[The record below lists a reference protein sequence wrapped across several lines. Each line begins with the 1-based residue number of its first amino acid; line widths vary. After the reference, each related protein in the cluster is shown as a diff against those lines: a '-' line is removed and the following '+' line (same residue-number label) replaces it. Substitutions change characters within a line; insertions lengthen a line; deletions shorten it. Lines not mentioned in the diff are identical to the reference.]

1 VIFKM
6 EAGRMNI
13 NINADMGESFGPW
26 PMGDDASLI
35 QVINSA
41 NVACGFHA
49 GDPVHMVT
57 TVQRALK
64 NGVSI
69 GAHPAFHDLQGFGRR
84 PMKLSDT
91 ELSAVVTYQV
101 GALQAIAAAQG
112 GAVTHVKP
120 HGAMSNM
127 ACADDAMANVIA
139 TAVRAISADLILL
152 APACSALAR
161 AGETAGLRVAI
172 EVFADRAYQ
181 DDGQLVPRSQPH
193 AMVHGAEASAAHVL
207 GMLAAGGLVCL
218 SGKVLPTPIHSIC
231 VHGDNPE
238 AVASAMAVRDAVKA
252 KGYTLKSI
260 DALLSN

>member
-1 VIFKM
+1 M
-6 EAGRMNI
+6 QI
-13 NINADMGESFGPW
+13 NLNADMGESFGPW

-35 QVINSA
+35 RVINSA

-49 GDPVHMVT
+49 GDPMHMVA
-57 TVQRALK
+57 TVKSAIA

-69 GAHPAFHDLQGFGRR
+69 GAHPAFQDLQGFGRR
-84 PMKLSDT
+84 PVKLSDA
-91 ELSAVVTYQV
+91 ELAAIVTYQV
-101 GALQAIAAAQG
+101 GALQAIAHAQG

-127 ACADDAMANVIA
+127 ACADDAMATTIA
-139 TAVRAISADLILL
+139 RAVKAIDPHLILL

-161 AGETAGLRVAI
+161 AGEAAGLRVAI

-181 DDGQLVPRSQPH
+181 PDGQLVPRSQPH

-207 GMLAAGGLVCL
+207 RMLDAGGLVTHT
-218 SGKVLPTPIHSIC
+218 GAVLPTPIHSIC

-238 AVASAMAVRDAVKA
+238 AVASAAAVRDALRTR
-252 KGYTLKSI
+252 GYALVAI
-260 DALLSN
+260 DQLLAT

>member
-1 VIFKM
+1 M
-6 EAGRMNI
+6 QI
-13 NINADMGESFGPW
+13 NLNADMGESFGPW

-35 QVINSA
+35 RVINSA

-49 GDPVHMVT
+49 GDPMHMVA
-57 TVQRALK
+57 TVKSAIA

-69 GAHPAFHDLQGFGRR
+69 GAHPAFQ
-84 PMKLSDT
+84 
-91 ELSAVVTYQV
+91 AAIVTYQV
-101 GALQAIAAAQG
+101 GALQAIAHAQG

-127 ACADDAMANVIA
+127 ACADDAMATTIA
-139 TAVRAISADLILL
+139 RAVKAIDPHLILL

-161 AGETAGLRVAI
+161 AGEAAGLRVAI

-181 DDGQLVPRSQPH
+181 ADGQLVPRSQPH

-207 GMLAAGGLVCL
+207 RMLDAGGLVTHT
-218 SGKVLPTPIHSIC
+218 GAVLPTPIHSIC

-238 AVASAMAVRDAVKA
+238 AVASAAAVRDALRTR
-252 KGYTLKSI
+252 GYALVAI
-260 DALLSN
+260 DQLLAT